1 MERFRGVYLR
11 VRRVCQGEVPKLH
24 STSTMSRSTAMT
36 RRVETIRQSSA
47 NRLYRALDARIVCS
61 GGSMWRISVFSVVID
76 ADGHWV
82 QLALFGPSRLNLL
95 LRLHE
100 HADVRDVLSAL
111 ESRLSQP
118 DPAEGSVVMVSGA
131 GDDADAQSAE
141 RGISRHVHSGV
152 LGHGLKPRGCLTR
165 VSRAAL

>member
-1 MERFRGVYLR
+1 
-11 VRRVCQGEVPKLH
+11 
-24 STSTMSRSTAMT
+24 
-36 RRVETIRQSSA
+36 
-47 NRLYRALDARIVCS
+47 
-61 GGSMWRISVFSVVID
+61 MWRISVFSVVID